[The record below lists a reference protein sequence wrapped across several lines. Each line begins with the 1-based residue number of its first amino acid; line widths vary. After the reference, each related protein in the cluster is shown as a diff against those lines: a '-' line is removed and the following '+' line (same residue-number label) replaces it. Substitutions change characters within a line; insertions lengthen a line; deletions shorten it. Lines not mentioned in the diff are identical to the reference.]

1 MDSESV
7 SSNQTDQSTMS
18 VITSVRYDR
27 SRIAAEAQQLANR
40 IRLLKSEEAKALKRV
55 ENTKKRAK
63 ELVIAREEMAQS
75 LEERRL
81 AVEHHNRQEALKQEQ
96 LQVDRER
103 IKAQILQNRER
114 RVRAK
119 QRDAVR
125 VKQQRAQ
132 DLEDLRKRNLEEAE
146 RVKIQSLLVRE
157 ERDERRQKLHKLK
170 IAQEERS
177 REIYSAKVRLNFD
190 TQSATSCV
198 DCLLWAAVPADPT
211 SPFRNSFHVRLCA
224 ASFFLARMGKT
235 TQAGGAKKVGTIRER
250 GSKLVG
256 AVEEHTGSAAG
267 SDADAGHEWAAI
279 INLPAFCDNKSAAMG

>member
-177 REIYSAKVRLNFD
+177 REIYSAKLEWEKQRKLAEQRKLEQLEKEEANLLERLRN
-190 TQSATSCV
+190 TQVLQQEAM
-198 DCLLWAAVPADPT
+198 
-211 SPFRNSFHVRLCA
+211 R
-224 ASFFLARMGKT
+224 
-235 TQAGGAKKVGTIRER
+235 TQAMNG
-250 GSKLVG
+250 LQ
-256 AVEEHTGSAAG
+256 
-267 SDADAGHEWAAI
+267 
-279 INLPAFCDNKSAAMG
+279 

>member
-7 SSNQTDQSTMS
+7 SSNQTDQSTVS

-157 ERDERRQKLHKLK
+157 ERDERRQKLQKLK

-177 REIYSAKVRLNFD
+177 REIYSAKVCLHFHTFAWRIPA
-190 TQSATSCV
+190 SAASTAGTKTSCCTTRRLESV
-198 DCLLWAAVPADPT
+198 LLQVIQCFACVLFCFLFFF
-211 SPFRNSFHVRLCA
+211 PFFSLNGRS
-224 ASFFLARMGKT
+224 S
-235 TQAGGAKKVGTIRER
+235 AKRR
-250 GSKLVG
+250 SK
-256 AVEEHTGSAAG
+256 ES
-267 SDADAGHEWAAI
+267 W
-279 INLPAFCDNKSAAMG
+279 NN